1 MKRHENFSKPTAKRP
16 KLNVDV
22 LGVIHSFNRR
32 PETHKAHI
40 LCCAV
45 IENVGQTWRPLGS
58 YYLSIG
64 SYLTPPRNV
73 DWLLLDEVSADF
85 VTWKNYGVVFPDCAK
100 TIALWE
106 LVRCDENFPKKIE

>member
-1 MKRHENFSKPTAKRP
+1 MKRHENFSKPTAKRT

-45 IENVGQTWRPLGS
+45 IENVGMTWIEGTWCNPGVTH
-58 YYLSIG
+58 
-64 SYLTPPRNV
+64 LTPPKST
-73 DWLLLDEVSADF
+73 DWLLLHEVSADF
-85 VTWKNYGVVFPDCAK
+85 VMWKKYGVIFPDCAK

-106 LVRCDENFPKKIE
+106 LVRFIIKK